1 MEEKVG
7 TYRLTAEPFHVDFT
21 GRITLGVLGNQMLN
35 CAGQHATRRGFGM
48 RQLLAEGYTWVLSR
62 LAMEMDDLPRQYEE
76 YTVQTWIES
85 VSRLFT
91 MRCFAVL
98 DANGRPIGYTRSI
111 WAMIDQQTRRPADL
125 FSLRSGHIADYA
137 CPQPCPIQKPGH
149 LRAVDTEAVDEL
161 RVRYSDID
169 TNGHVNSMRYLDHVL
184 DLFPLDH
191 YRHWRVSRLEIAYM
205 AESHFGDRLTLH
217 VDERPALALSSQ
229 AEAADAAVCPPP
241 TAAPAVASN
250 ATANAT
256 QAAPAAQVATVEIRR
271 QGLEPVCRCRLTFA
285 GPTSEQTT

>member
-7 TYRLTAEPFHVDFT
+7 TYELTAEPFHADFT
-21 GRITLGVLGNQMLN
+21 GRIMLGVLGNQMLN

-48 RQLLAEGYTWVLSR
+48 RQLLGEGYTWVLSR
-62 LAMEMDDLPRQYEE
+62 LALEMNDLPRQYET
-76 YTVQTWIES
+76 YKVQTWIES
-85 VSRLFT
+85 VDRLFT

-98 DANGRPIGYTRSI
+98 GADGQPMGYARSI
-111 WAMIDQQTRRPADL
+111 WAMIHWETRRPADL
-125 FSLRSGHIADYA
+125 FTLQTGHIADYA
-137 CPQPCPIQKPGH
+137 CDHPCPIRKPGH
-149 LRAVDTEAVDEL
+149 LKAVTSEAVDEL

-169 TNGHVNSMRYLDHVL
+169 TNGHVNSIRYLDHVL
-184 DLFPLDH
+184 DLFPLDC
-191 YRHWRVSRLEIAYM
+191 YRRQRVSRLEIAYM

-250 ATANAT
+250 AT